1 MDLKPRQTIL
11 VVDDTPANI
20 RILGNILVEDYEVK
34 IATSGAQAI
43 DIVSH
48 DKPDLIL
55 LDIMMPEMDGYEV
68 CRRLQA
74 DRHTRNVPI
83 IFVTAKDDASDEA
96 KGFEMGAVDYITK
109 PVSTPIVKA
118 RVKTHLMLKATKE
131 DLQNQ
136 NAILDQK
143 IKKRQMELKASQ
155 LEAVER
161 LGLASEYRDEE
172 TGFHIKRMSECC
184 RLMGI
189 QLGFSTDEN
198 ETFAIASTMHDIGKI
213 GIPAHL
219 FAKPDKL
226 TEEEWVV
233 MKTHTTIGQ
242 EILSGSSS
250 EILQVAAIIAQ
261 THHEKWN
268 GEGYPLGLK
277 GEEIPLIGRIVCIC
291 DMFDNLVSKRPYK
304 ASWSIEDSLK
314 EIKKERGV
322 SFDPKLVDIFIRM
335 GPELTKIL
343 DLYK

>member
-1 MDLKPRQTIL
+1 MELKPRETIL

-20 RILGNILVEDYEVK
+20 KILGNILVEDYEVK

-43 DIVSH
+43 EIVSN
-48 DKPDLIL
+48 DRPDLIL

-68 CRRLQA
+68 CRRLQT
-74 DRHTRNVPI
+74 DPNSQNIPI
-83 IFVTAKDDASDEA
+83 IFVTAKDEASDEA

-118 RVKTHLMLKATKE
+118 RVKTHLMLKAAKE

-143 IKKRQMELKASQ
+143 IKKRRMELKASQ

-172 TGFHIKRMSECC
+172 TGFHIKRISECC
-184 RLMGI
+184 RLIGI
-189 QLGFSTDEN
+189 RLGFSTDEN

-213 GIPAHL
+213 GIPDHL
-219 FAKPDKL
+219 FSKPDKL
-226 TEEEWVV
+226 TEEEWVI
-233 MKTHTTIGQ
+233 MKTHTTIGHQ
-242 EILSGSSS
+242 ILSGSTS
-250 EILQVAAIIAQ
+250 EILQVAAVIAL

-268 GEGYPLGLK
+268 GEGYPHRLK
-277 GEEIPLIGRIVCIC
+277 GEEIPLIGRIVCVC

-304 ASWSIEDSLK
+304 DSWSIEDSLK
-314 EIKKERGV
+314 EIRKERGV
-322 SFDPKLVDIFIRM
+322 SFDPKLVDIFIQL
-335 GPELTKIL
+335 GPQLTKVL